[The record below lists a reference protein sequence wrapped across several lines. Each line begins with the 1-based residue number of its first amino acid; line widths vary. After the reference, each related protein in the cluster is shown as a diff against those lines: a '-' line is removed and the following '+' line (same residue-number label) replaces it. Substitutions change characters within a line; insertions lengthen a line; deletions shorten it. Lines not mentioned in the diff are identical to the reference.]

1 MSGKKRRN
9 NKLKELYKNP
19 LPIEFIDEKK
29 GNNFELIKS
38 VNDVTN
44 VSLFNFLKIFIKS
57 IKQMISYKLRNLFNK
72 NLDKKDK
79 VITLHFEN
87 VIDNEYLISV
97 IGDDS
102 SQRDYLWFNGFFG
115 KGTLSRS
122 QPTWYQRQLSKLD
135 TKTKGN
141 NVALE
146 DMTRIRRQQRMIFKE
161 KRELYEKK
169 VEEMKQN
176 NILNPYEKLI
186 DDYLELRDLKE
197 QMAKQKGI
205 AIHKKNTL
213 PKIELDKENFSD
225 DEIGEEYEILTDQE
239 DFILTIEEY
248 LYLKLIVSK
257 ATQSLWNSKYN
268 LILQPEIKMNK
279 LLDITQLR
287 ETIYQY
293 AIYSSLRNKKYIVK
307 DGLKFGVDF
316 IVYDKKGPVFQ
327 HAEYGVLIR
336 KIDMNQEMKTEDIL
350 SRLRVLNTSMK
361 KMILVDIESTM
372 KDEDWM
378 IVKKEWSLL
387 ETNDECEK
395 MFINLV
401 QKCKIEQVLVKRW
414 STDRNRE

>member
-44 VSLFNFLKIFIKS
+44 VSLFNFLNIFIKS

-225 DEIGEEYEILTDQE
+225 DEIDEEYEILTDQE

-268 LILQPEIKMNK
+268 LIL
-279 LLDITQLR
+279 
-287 ETIYQY
+287 
-293 AIYSSLRNKKYIVK
+293 NKKYIVK